1 MLLTAA
7 PVTLRQAI
15 DLLSAADSNTIW
27 GDFIQRALETPTYEK
42 VDDLLKSLQEQSRD
56 NPNGIRRIL
65 GPYVYE
71 KLGLQA

>member
-7 PVTLRQAI
+7 PVTLRQAV
-15 DLLSAADSNTIW
+15 DMLSAADSNTIW

-42 VDDLLKSLQEQSRD
+42 VDDLVKSLQEQSRD

-71 KLGLQA
+71 KLGFQA